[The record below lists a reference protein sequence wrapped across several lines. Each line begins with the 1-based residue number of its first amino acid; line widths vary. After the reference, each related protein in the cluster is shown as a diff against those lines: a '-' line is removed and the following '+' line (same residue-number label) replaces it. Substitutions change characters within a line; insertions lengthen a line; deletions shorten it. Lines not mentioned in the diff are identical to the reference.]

1 MQDRFPF
8 WPDDERGN
16 DVPEQDQREPF
27 QNGRDLMVTGFDR
40 GDSDGDCEN
49 ENEIMGVKAS
59 EHLGGVSHPLGSAL
73 TLVVL
78 AKNQRPPISCRRM
91 NADNLSAIGQRFCE
105 RCG

>member
-1 MQDRFPF
+1 MQDRFPI

-27 QNGRDLMVTGFDR
+27 QNGRDLMVTEFDG

-59 EHLGGVSHPLGSAL
+59 EHLCA
-73 TLVVL
+73 
-78 AKNQRPPISCRRM
+78 
-91 NADNLSAIGQRFCE
+91 SAIRWGR
-105 RCG
+105 R